1 MWGEEPYHEEITLLI
16 IIPKYLLYII
26 SIYKSLS
33 EILILDLF
41 KQSWFRMSERVR
53 EMDSIIVWQF
63 TCGTSTIHDQLMR
76 SQTVIHNGTSN
87 T

>member
-16 IIPKYLLYII
+16 IIQKYLLYI
-26 SIYKSLS
+26 KSLS

-63 TCGTSTIHDQLMR
+63 TYGTSTIHDQLMR

>member
-1 MWGEEPYHEEITLLI
+1 MWGEEPYNEEITLLI
-16 IIPKYLLYII
+16 IIPKYIL
-26 SIYKSLS
+26 YKSLS

-41 KQSWFRMSERVR
+41 KQSWFRMNERVR

-63 TCGTSTIHDQLMR
+63 ACGTSTMHDQLMR